1 MTTRHHS
8 TSDHSASDRA
18 TRDRAGLGRARPH
31 TLSARALLDRC
42 RVLVVLFVA
51 TVAVAA
57 CLPAPSPWIPTSE
70 DTGPDSGPD
79 PGTCEARRDCGPVVK

>member
-1 MTTRHHS
+1 MTTRRHS
-8 TSDHSASDRA
+8 TPDHSAGDRA
-18 TRDRAGLGRARPH
+18 TVERARPH
-31 TLSARALLDRC
+31 TLRAGALLRPC